1 MDEDRRDRLGDR
13 DEPGGP
19 PLAAEDPQDDAVEEA
34 ARRFGERYP
43 GEPRFRAL
51 AALVRGYAVV
61 VRGVEAQLRPLGL
74 SLSRFELLLLL
85 SFARSGRLSMT
96 RIRDLLMVHGSSVTY
111 LVERLEEAG
120 LVEREVSASDRRI
133 SLVRLTV
140 AGRSLVERAAR
151 RLAEGGFGPFAGL
164 EDERLGQLADLLG
177 ELRRGAPEPGG
188 PAPE

>member
-1 MDEDRRDRLGDR
+1 MDDDRRDRSGER

-19 PLAAEDPQDDAVEEA
+19 PLAAEEPHDDAVEEA

-43 GEPRFRAL
+43 GESGFRAL
-51 AALVRGYAVV
+51 AALVRGYAVA
-61 VRGVEAQLRPLGL
+61 VRGVETLLRPLGL

-85 SFARSGRLSMT
+85 SFSRSGRLSMT

-120 LVEREVSASDRRI
+120 LVAREVSASDRRI
-133 SLVRLTV
+133 SLVRLTEE
-140 AGRSLVERAAR
+140 GRGLVERAAQ
-151 RLAEGGFGPFAGL
+151 RLVDGGFGPFAGL

-177 ELRRGAPEPGG
+177 ELRRGGPEPGG
-188 PAPE
+188 RAPE